1 MFPLA
6 VALLSLAS
14 GCGSPTD
21 QGRDGWDSPC
31 PQTYEFGNHG
41 CARVVAIAEF
51 AAGDWPSFTL
61 AVLAA
66 RVENWVAAGDG
77 FIGPLVGD
85 SVVHLRL
92 IRYEPARTADSAS
105 GWVYG
110 DAFEQAANASLGV
123 TLRPPL
129 ARDSTAISVR
139 WADVGELA
147 PVDTV
152 RIVLR
157 RRILP

>member
-1 MFPLA
+1 MFLLA
-6 VALLSLAS
+6 VALVLGA
-14 GCGSPTD
+14 GCSSPTD
-21 QGRDGWDSPC
+21 QGQDGWDSPC
-31 PQTYEFGNHG
+31 PQTYEFGNYG

-51 AAGDWPSFTL
+51 AAGDWPSSTL
-61 AVLAA
+61 AVVAA
-66 RVENWVAAGDG
+66 SVESWVASGAG
-77 FIGPLVGD
+77 FVGPLVGD

-92 IRYEPARTADSAS
+92 IRYLPARTADSTA

-110 DAFEQAANASLGV
+110 DAFEQAANSSLGV

-129 ARDSTAISVR
+129 ARDSAAFTAR
-139 WADVGELA
+139 WAEVGEVA

-157 RRILP
+157 RGIFP